1 MFCSTSLILFEIE
14 NFIKDIAFVKL
25 LLFLIVSTLSEKFL
39 RDSRFFEFHTHT
51 QKAVCVE
58 EKISDKIFENLRKN
72 LCLYVVSRYF
82 FFQISRNHIIFEIEN
97 PLKDEEFLIQ
107 SRIFEDYGDMSK
119 L

>member
-1 MFCSTSLILFEIE
+1 MFCSTSHILFEIE

-39 RDSRFFEFHTHT
+39 RDSRFFEFHTHTHT

-82 FFQISRNHIIFEIEN
+82 FFQISRNHIIFE
-97 PLKDEEFLIQ
+97 
-107 SRIFEDYGDMSK
+107 DYGDMSK